1 MKARGQRPQLFY
13 KVSTKRLN
21 FKNLMPGAYA
31 VVSESLRI
39 KSAFNQFIGDLQAGG
54 DSTEAIAYTLPLRA
68 KTLMAFEAL

>member
-1 MKARGQRPQLFY
+1 
-13 KVSTKRLN
+13 
-21 FKNLMPGAYA
+21 MPGTYA

-68 KTLMAFEAL
+68 KTMMAFEAF